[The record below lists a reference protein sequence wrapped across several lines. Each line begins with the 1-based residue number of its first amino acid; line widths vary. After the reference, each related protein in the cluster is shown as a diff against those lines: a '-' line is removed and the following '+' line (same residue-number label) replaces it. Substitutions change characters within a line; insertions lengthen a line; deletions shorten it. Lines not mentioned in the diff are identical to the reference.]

1 MECWF
6 SHTPITSC
14 CKLWV
19 GRKMNQRSLQW

>member
-19 GRKMNQRSLQW
+19 GRK